1 MNNVEPNVGGLDRSL
16 RIAFG
21 LASVVAM
28 MRILATETGMGVTAQ
43 FFLASGLLL
52 LSALLFGTVG
62 AETCPINHLL
72 GRNTKR

>member
-1 MNNVEPNVGGLDRSL
+1 
-16 RIAFG
+16 
-21 LASVVAM
+21 M